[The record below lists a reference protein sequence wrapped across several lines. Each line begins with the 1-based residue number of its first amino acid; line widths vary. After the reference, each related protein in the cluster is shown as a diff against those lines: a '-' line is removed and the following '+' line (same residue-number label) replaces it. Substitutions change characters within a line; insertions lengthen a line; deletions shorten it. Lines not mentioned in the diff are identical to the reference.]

1 MDAINEKLIRQVGH
15 RGAMAVRI
23 ALLLGTMVVCF
34 FVGYNA
40 GGTTTGGTGTTT
52 VATTATTTVAPTT
65 TTWAS
70 YVQSILVVH
79 SPTWEYDLDSDFERL
94 VMEQALTI
102 RLNTILLT
110 SPQ

>member
-23 ALLLGTMVVCF
+23 ALLLGTMAVCF
-34 FVGYNA
+34 FVGYSTA
-40 GGTTTGGTGTTT
+40 PGGTSTTTTT

-65 TTWAS
+65 TKWAS

-102 RLNTILLT
+102 RFNTILLT